1 MAEHSNN
8 TNKERVILIIESDQ
22 RVRKALQEEMAGD
35 LRGDFY
41 PTFDAVIE
49 AHRIGQLCLNPIAA
63 VVEMRDTTKD
73 ELARLTDFF
82 QQLPEMPIYLTL
94 NYDCDFQL
102 QEQYLKAWTKN
113 LLFRPFNIDRLI
125 QALKS
130 INE

>member
-1 MAEHSNN
+1 MAEHSID
-8 TNKERVILIIESDQ
+8 TSKERVILIIESDQ
-22 RVRKALQEEMAGD
+22 RVRKALQEAMAGD
-35 LRGDFY
+35 LKGDFHSSV
-41 PTFDAVIE
+41 DDVID
-49 AHRIGQLCLNPIAA
+49 AHRKGQLSPNPIAA
-63 VVEMRDTTKD
+63 VVEMEDTTKD

-82 QQLPEMPIYLTL
+82 QKLPEMPIYLTL

-102 QEQYLKAWTKN
+102 QEPYLKAWTKN